1 MARHQISSADYVSSR
16 ANNVNVSSKVFCG
29 IHLRTITHLVLKI
42 SINNINRKSHNK
54 NHYHLHTSPG
64 PMSFSYCSRWSTFD
78 LYFYMILWYWDHKQV
93 LVRIQQRQPEHV
105 WDMWH
110 PLASLDQY
118 TSSMLNDVSSVQN
131 DMVKVHKE
139 TDRQSEAGNDNIPLG
154 WNAKG

>member
-1 MARHQISSADYVSSR
+1 
-16 ANNVNVSSKVFCG
+16 
-29 IHLRTITHLVLKI
+29 
-42 SINNINRKSHNK
+42 
-54 NHYHLHTSPG
+54 
-64 PMSFSYCSRWSTFD
+64 
-78 LYFYMILWYWDHKQV
+78 MILWYWNHKQV